1 MDGDSWCISQIDFG
15 VVRHLATELDVNQV
29 TAEILARRGFTDA
42 EAARAFLH
50 PDHRLHS
57 PYLLSGMAAA
67 RARIDRA
74 LQRGEPIAVH
84 GDYDADGITAT
95 FVAVEVLQS
104 LGADVRWRLPNRFTE
119 GYGIVA
125 ATIEELAADGVRL
138 LVTVDCGV
146 NSVEEVRLAQKLGMD
161 VIITD
166 HHELAGELPPCIVV
180 SPKLPGYPFS
190 GLAGVGVAFK
200 LAHALLQDQG
210 EDRVELP
217 LNLRPLVDV
226 VAVGTVAD
234 LVPLQD
240 ENRTLVAMGLGRL
253 RTSPRP
259 GLAALMEVGGIVAD
273 QMTAGKVGYRLA
285 PLLNAAGRLEDASLA
300 LELLAAADRE
310 TALPLALRLNELNRQ
325 RQEIEA
331 AIFAAALEMLPEPL
345 PPALVLSSPDWH
357 EGVVGIVASRL
368 AERVYRPTILLSEG
382 EEVAKGSGRSI
393 PGFDLLEAVRAS
405 SATLLAYGG
414 HRAACGLRLPCAQ
427 IGAFREAFTTSAAAR
442 LSAGDLVRR
451 TRVDAITGGDDL
463 TLALADELELL
474 APHGVG
480 NPAASLLLHGAE
492 VSSPRLTRDRRHL
505 RCTVRCEGASC
516 AAVHF
521 DFHGPEDVGAG
532 RRFDIPLALTKNSYN
547 GVVSAQVQVKA
558 LYPLA
563 EPGHDLCS
571 TSCTVACGDR
581 LSGADLWQ
589 YLEQV
594 ELGSLAASD
603 QAAAR
608 VEQARSEGRLLDRR
622 GRPIVAGITSLVA
635 TGERVLVVVADVA
648 RRRPLLAH
656 DVLSPQLGCEGLYL
670 HGACVAARAGLAVPA
685 APDASTCAPGAV
697 MTDCVSAALNP
708 ALVAAFAHVFFVDPP
723 FSSTL
728 LDAIVGAAGPSAWAH
743 YGWGAGEVH
752 FSEKVLAAGYDVD
765 ARLRQVWR
773 VVSGRRGRLADGA
786 AESELLGAG
795 AFLAELPT
803 LAAALSTLDE
813 TGLLAG
819 EEGKNRV
826 RPVESK
832 VDLSTS
838 RTYLAWHQLFHTKTY
853 LKHCLTAPL

>member
-1 MDGDSWCISQIDFG
+1 MNDDSWHISHVDFG
-15 VVRHLATELDVNQV
+15 LVRRLAAELDVSQV
-29 TAEILARRGFTDA
+29 MAEVLARRGFTDA
-42 EAARAFLH
+42 ESARGFLH

-67 RARIDRA
+67 RERIDHA

-95 FVAVEVLQS
+95 FVAVEVLQG

-119 GYGIVA
+119 GYGIVG
-125 ATIEELAADGVRL
+125 ATIQELAADGVRL

-161 VIITD
+161 VIVTD
-166 HHELAGELPPCIVV
+166 HHELAGQLPPCIVV

-210 EDRVELP
+210 DERVELP
-217 LNLRPLVDV
+217 LSLRPLVDV

-234 LVPLQD
+234 LVPLRD

-253 RTSPRP
+253 RTAPRP
-259 GLAALMEVGGIVAD
+259 GLAALMEAGGMVAD
-273 QMTAGKVGYRLA
+273 QMTAGKIGYRLA
-285 PLLNAAGRLEDASLA
+285 PHLNAAGRLEDASLA

-310 TALPLALRLNELNRQ
+310 TALPLALRLNDLNRQ
-325 RQEIEA
+325 RQEIESS
-331 AIFAAALEMLPEPL
+331 IFAAALEMLPEPL

-393 PGFDLLEAVRAS
+393 PGFDLLGAVQAS

-427 IGAFREAFTTSAAAR
+427 IGVFREAFTTSAAAR
-442 LSAGDLVRR
+442 LSPGDLVRR
-451 TRVDAITGGDDL
+451 IGVDAITGGDDL

-516 AAVHF
+516 EAIHF
-521 DFHGPEDVGAG
+521 DFHGREDVGAG
-532 RRFDIPLALTKNSYN
+532 GRFDIPLALTKNSYG

-563 EPGHDLCS
+563 EPGHDLCP
-571 TSCTVACGDR
+571 TPCTLACGDR
-581 LSGADLWQ
+581 LSGADLWR

-594 ELGSLAASD
+594 ELGSLTVSD
-603 QAAAR
+603 AAAAN
-608 VEQARSEGRLLDRR
+608 VEQARTESRLLDRR
-622 GRPIVAGITSLVA
+622 GRSIVAALASLVA

-648 RRRPLLAH
+648 RRRPLLAR
-656 DVLSPQLGCEGLYL
+656 DVLAPELGCEGLYL
-670 HGACVAARAGLAVPA
+670 HGACVAARAGLAGSSP
-685 APDASTCAPGAV
+685 PDESMHVPGAV

-708 ALVAAFAHVFFVDPP
+708 AVVAAFAHVFFVDPP
-723 FSSTL
+723 FSGAL
-728 LDAIVGAAGPSAWAH
+728 LDGIVGAAAPSAWVH
-743 YGWGAGEVH
+743 FGWGAGEVH
-752 FSEKVLAAGYDVD
+752 FSEKVLAAGYDLD

-773 VVSGRRGRLADGA
+773 AVSGQRGERAGGAD
-786 AESELLGAG
+786 ESELLADSP
-795 AFLAELPT
+795 FLAELPT
-803 LAAALSTLDE
+803 VAAALGTLHE
-813 TGLLAG
+813 TGLLAA
-819 EEGKNRV
+819 EEGKNLV
-826 RPVESK
+826 RPAESK

-838 RTYLAWHQLFHTKTY
+838 RTYVAWRRLFHTTTF

>member
-1 MDGDSWCISQIDFG
+1 MNDDSWCISKIDFG
-15 VVRHLATELDVNQV
+15 IVRRLATELDVSQV
-29 TAEILARRGFTDA
+29 TAEVLARRGFTDV
-42 EAARAFLH
+42 EAARGFLH

-57 PYLLSGMAAA
+57 PYLLSGMAEA
-67 RARIDRA
+67 RARIDCA
-74 LQRGEPIAVH
+74 LQQGESIAVH

-95 FVAVEVLQS
+95 FVTVEVLQS
-104 LGADVRWRLPNRFTE
+104 LGAHVSWRLPNRFTE

-125 ATIEELAADGVRL
+125 ATIEELAAAGVRL
-138 LVTVDCGV
+138 LVTVDCGI
-146 NSVEEVRLAQKLGMD
+146 NSVAEVRLAQKLGMD
-161 VIITD
+161 VIVTD

-180 SPKLPGYPFS
+180 SPKLAGYPFS

-200 LAHALLQDQG
+200 LAHALLQDRG

-253 RTSPRP
+253 RTAPRP
-259 GLAALMEVGGIVAD
+259 GLAALMEVTGIVAD
-273 QMTAGKVGYRLA
+273 QMTAGKIGYRLA
-285 PLLNAAGRLEDASLA
+285 PHLNAAGRLEDASLA
-300 LELLAAADRE
+300 LDLLAAADHQ
-310 TALPLALRLNELNRQ
+310 TALPLALRLSELNRQ
-325 RQEIEA
+325 RQEIES
-331 AIFAAALEMLPEPL
+331 AIFAAALEMVPEPL

-393 PGFDLLEAVRAS
+393 PGFDLLEAVQAS
-405 SATLLAYGG
+405 SAALLGYGG

-427 IGAFREAFTTSAAAR
+427 IGAFREAFTASVAAR
-442 LSAGDLVRR
+442 LCSGDLVRR
-451 TRVDAITGGDDL
+451 TRVDSITGGDDL

-492 VSSPRLTRDRRHL
+492 ISSPRLTRDRRHL

-516 AAVHF
+516 AAIHF
-521 DFHGPEDVGAG
+521 DFHGPEDVGVG
-532 RRFDIPLALTKNSYN
+532 GRFDIPLALTKNSYN

-558 LYPLA
+558 LHPLA
-563 EPGHDLCS
+563 EPDTDLCS

-581 LSGADLWQ
+581 LRGAELWQ
-589 YLEQV
+589 YLEQM
-594 ELGSLAASD
+594 ELASLAGSD
-603 QAAAR
+603 EVAAM

-622 GRPIVAGITSLVA
+622 GRPIVAGLTSLVA

-648 RRRPLLAH
+648 RRRPLLSR
-656 DVLSPQLGCEGLYL
+656 DVLAPQLDCEGLYL
-670 HGACVAARAGLAVPA
+670 HGACVAARAGLALPA
-685 APDASTCAPGAV
+685 APDASACAPGAV
-697 MTDCVSAALNP
+697 MTDCLSAALNP
-708 ALVAAFAHVFFVDPP
+708 ALVAEFGHVFFVDPP
-723 FSSTL
+723 FSGTL
-728 LDAIVGAAGPSAWAH
+728 LEAVVGAAGPSAWVH
-743 YGWGAGEVH
+743 CGWGAGEVH
-752 FSEKVLAAGYDVD
+752 FSEKVLASGYDLD
-765 ARLRQVWR
+765 ARLRHLWR
-773 VVSGRRGRLADGA
+773 VVSGRRGKPADSA

-795 AFLAELPT
+795 PFLAELPT
-803 LAAALSTLDE
+803 LAAALGALEE
-813 TGLLAG
+813 TGLLAA

-826 RPVESK
+826 RPAEGK

-838 RTYLAWHQLFHTKTY
+838 RTYLTWRRLFHTTTY
-853 LKHCLTAPL
+853 LQHCLTAPL